1 MDDRDLETQT
11 FDTQSV
17 LPSSPVPDHMRKS
30 WIRDE
35 YQTPGLIGDTVV
47 LRSSSEET
55 PLQNVDGDAEVQD
68 IPDYVKDTESQMVDD
83 YEEEVVLDSD
93 DELAHKTEMVSIKEL
108 SSGAPQRTAGGDV
121 LDTSCVQYKDFVLGS
136 TASARKQCHIGYV
149 RRGAGSA
156 SHRPNPIHSDACS
169 QKQLVIKD
177 NETPRPED
185 QFSGEKK
192 VSEAVKDRDNLES
205 NVNIGKFKDDPR
217 SGDVLGK
224 ISTRNTFG
232 GCKLS
237 ETKCDSSGCENDC
250 TLLISEHDTEELRHN
265 ESQEPGELSQAN
277 ALDVVD
283 HYLSFNNMNLSEES
297 APTKTSRQ
305 KSPPILCA
313 KGPQIMARRARFRMP
328 GTFEWVD
335 NQIDDEEGDLLIK
348 RKDLN
353 LHGEGPEPASVTRH
367 LSAIDLNVQRRRNL
381 DIQHKEKFQGE
392 DMGVDFSNSSFIGL
406 NSEEVDQ
413 VSEMQFAEEIDEQLN
428 SESGQELEARDVEP
442 DIFDVG
448 FDTQMAAEAMEALFY
463 APLPNSNLDSSHQYP
478 DKMVEDSSIG
488 AAEKCS
494 FSTRDHS
501 NSRVAARKLKQSKRP
516 SKKLSGKTF
525 SSSRKNKKS
534 QNELNPE
541 IPKANKMKRGKS
553 LAENHITFEKLTNA
567 QEHSRQSS
575 FKLNGQGK
583 EDKILGRDNIKK
595 GTKNLISSVAV
606 KHNSIE
612 EGPSEGKHRTFA
624 PITHETRSSPSVCP
638 LKGIEDPI
646 KSSGKRMSDVMEA
659 SDLKK
664 RNNNSQ
670 NDDMHQV
677 PIVRRKRLKIGL
689 HISEEAAGVKVSQQ
703 AEKELGVAPPGSHLK
718 LDAWS
723 YPKGKRKNR
732 NLPHHLKGLS
742 DICLPSTLANG
753 EKGNGYAIESHKKS
767 PGNSE
772 RSCFNVYVR
781 RKPRSSAYA
790 CQVRSS
796 LVKNCDESL
805 LRQSSDNRSSA
816 DVCSGSFV
824 MNRKMT
830 ALDPDRVQAY
840 RKSEEPDHADFTSPT
855 DGVNGNIKLDILSR
869 RNAKASFPKCPS
881 PVNNTKGLDLVPAIH
896 KDDQNCKQMHN
907 RNLFRFPRMKELI
920 SLGFSGSLTE
930 ITSKDLRRR
939 RDMAHVRVVFSQNL
953 EDDII
958 KQQKKILARLGSSI
972 ASCCSDATHFIAD
985 RFVRTK
991 NMLEAIALGKPV
1003 VTHLWIDS
1011 CGQASCYID
1020 EKNCIL
1026 RDAKKEKEIGFSM
1039 PVSLAQARQN
1049 PLLKG
1054 RRVFV
1059 TPNVKPGKEL
1069 IESLVKAAHGQAVD
1083 RIQEAVM
1090 KNKIFLGDVLIISS
1104 EQDYALCTPFLDK
1117 GAAVYSSELLLNG
1130 IIIQKLEFERH
1141 QLFEH
1146 HLKGNG
1152 SRTGPKKHGDWSL
1165 PVPIRK

>member
-1 MDDRDLETQT
+1 ML
-11 FDTQSV
+11 
-17 LPSSPVPDHMRKS
+17 KN
-30 WIRDE
+30 WIRDG

-68 IPDYVKDTESQMVDD
+68 IPDYVKDTENG
-83 YEEEVVLDSD
+83 
-93 DELAHKTEMVSIKEL
+93 VSIKEL

-121 LDTSCVQYKDFVLGS
+121 LDTSCVQHKDFVLGS

-177 NETPRPED
+177 NETPRPKD

-192 VSEAVKDRDNLES
+192 VSEAVKDRDSLES

-224 ISTRNTFG
+224 ISTRNTLG

-283 HYLSFNNMNLSEES
+283 HYLSFNNMDLSEES

-305 KSPPILCA
+305 KSPPVLCA
-313 KGPQIMARRARFRMP
+313 KGPQIMARRARFVMP

-381 DIQHKEKFQGE
+381 DVQHKEKFQGE
-392 DMGVDFSNSSFIGL
+392 DMAVDFSNSSFIGL

-413 VSEMQFAEEIDEQLN
+413 VSEMKFAEEIDEHLN

-501 NSRVAARKLKQSKRP
+501 NSQVAARKLKQSKRP
-516 SKKLSGKTF
+516 SKKLSGKKHSVHLEKT
-525 SSSRKNKKS
+525 KK
-534 QNELNPE
+534 
-541 IPKANKMKRGKS
+541 
-553 LAENHITFEKLTNA
+553 
-567 QEHSRQSS
+567 EHSCQSS

-583 EDKILGRDNIKK
+583 EDKALGRDNIKK

-612 EGPSEGKHRTFA
+612 EGPSEGKHRTFS

-646 KSSGKRMSDVMEA
+646 KSSGKRMSDDVMEG

-677 PIVRRKRLKIGL
+677 PSVRRKRLKIGL

-703 AEKELGVAPPGSHLK
+703 AEKELGVAPPGSHMK
-718 LDAWS
+718 LDVWS

-753 EKGNGYAIESHKKS
+753 EKGNGYSIESHKKS

-772 RSCFNVYVR
+772 RSCFNVY
-781 RKPRSSAYA
+781 
-790 CQVRSS
+790 
-796 LVKNCDESL
+796 
-805 LRQSSDNRSSA
+805 SSDNRSSA
-816 DVCSGSFV
+816 DVCSRSFV

-830 ALDPDRVQAY
+830 ALDPDRVQAS

-881 PVNNTKGLDLVPAIH
+881 PCQQYQRLRLGASHSQGRSKLQASAQQ
-896 KDDQNCKQMHN
+896 KSFQ
-907 RNLFRFPRMKELI
+907 I
-920 SLGFSGSLTE
+920 SP
-930 ITSKDLRRR
+930 R
-939 RDMAHVRVVFSQNL
+939 RDMAYVRVVFSQNL
-953 EDDII
+953 EDDVI

-1020 EKNCIL
+1020 EKNYIL

-1039 PVSLAQARQN
+1039 PVSLVQARQN

-1083 RIQEAVM
+1083 RIQEAAM
-1090 KNKIFLGDVLIISS
+1090 KNKIFPGDVLIISS

-1146 HLKGNG
+1146 RLKRNC
-1152 SRTGPKKHGDWSL
+1152 SHTARRNMTTGL
-1165 PVPIRK
+1165 FL